1 MQSRLVNGL
10 SAAAI
15 ALALAAPATGAG
27 TMLPGKGK
35 TVRPIEGPLA
45 EEKFQAR
52 IIYRALEELG
62 YRIASPEQAASY
74 EIAHWRV
81 NFRQAD
87 FFTAHWDPQHRPF
100 FEAAGGS
107 GNMQPLG
114 VLIEGARQGYLID
127 KASHDAGITSLKD
140 LQDAKN
146 ARRFDGDGDGRADL
160 VGCAPGWGCAEIINA
175 HLERLDLQERVKQ
188 HQGSY
193 SRLMDDAIARHQQNQ
208 GIIYYAWTPY
218 WVSAVLKLGR
228 DVEWLEVPDNPAAAG
243 GRIGFAN
250 NNIRI
255 LANKKFLA
263 DNPAARKLFEI
274 AKIRSSD
281 VSVQNLKI
289 RNGQD
294 ADSDIDGHV
303 SGWIIANRNIFTA
316 WLQAAR
322 KAAKDSQVASLQE
335 QP

>member
-1 MQSRLVNGL
+1 MQSQLVNGL
-10 SAAAI
+10 NAAAI
-15 ALALAAPATGAG
+15 AIMLAAWMPAGAA
-27 TMLPGKGK
+27 LPGKGK

-62 YRIASPEQAASY
+62 YRIAEPAQASY

-81 NFRQAD
+81 SFRQAD
-87 FFTAHWDPQHRPF
+87 FFTAHWDPQHQSF
-100 FEAAGGS
+100 FEKAGGS
-107 GNMQPLG
+107 DNMQPLG
-114 VLIEGARQGYLID
+114 VLIEGAHQGYLID
-127 KASHDAGITSLKD
+127 KASHDAGITSLQD

-146 ARRFDGDGDGRADL
+146 AMRFDADGDGRADL
-160 VGCAPGWGCAEIINA
+160 IGCSPGWGCAEIIDG
-175 HLERLDLQERVKQ
+175 HLERLELRDRVKQ

-193 SRLMDDAIARHQQNQ
+193 SRMIDDAIKRHRQDQA
-208 GIIYYAWTPY
+208 IIYYAWTPY
-218 WVSAVLKLGR
+218 WVNAVLKLGR
-228 DVEWLEVPDNPAAAG
+228 DVEWLEVPDSPAG
-243 GRIGFAN
+243 GGDQDFAG

-255 LANKKFLA
+255 LANNKFLA

-274 AKIRSSD
+274 ARIRSSD
-281 VSVQNLKI
+281 ISVQNLKV

-294 ADSDIDGHV
+294 ADSDIDGQV
-303 SGWIIANRNIFTA
+303 SAWIFANRSIFTG

-322 KAAKDSQVASLQE
+322 KAAQDSQVALQS